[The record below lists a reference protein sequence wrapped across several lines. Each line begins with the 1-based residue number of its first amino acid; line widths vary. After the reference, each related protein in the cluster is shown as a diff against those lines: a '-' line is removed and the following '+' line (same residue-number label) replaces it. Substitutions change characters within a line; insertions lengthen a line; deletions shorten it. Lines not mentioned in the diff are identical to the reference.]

1 MRDQAEELRLMFQD
15 EEELTEEKVVD
26 EVEKTTEKA
35 EKIKQEEPSI
45 KDTPPVKKAIIE
57 RRERKKKKVSVA
69 RKPKVELNKAE
80 DFLQLDSPMEEAKDV
95 RVVAVCSGKGGVGK
109 TNFTLNLGLSEQKA
123 GKNVLII
130 DIDFGFTNID
140 VLCGAIPKYTLQD
153 VIKGERSIEEVVIEG
168 PQGIKFIPGGKDALE
183 LMNSTKKHQEI
194 LKKELSKLSDIDIIL
209 IDAGAGINKSL
220 ILYTMFAQELVVVIN
235 PEPTSYSD
243 AYQFIKVIDRYE
255 IKKEIGVVVNR
266 AHDEQEAN
274 SSFGVLSTTVNKF
287 LNVKLNYLGMIREDK
302 CVLNSVR
309 AQTPFILKYPNS
321 SPSKDVKRIAGVL
334 FKEGEQS
341 ERKTFKQVL
350 NRFMQVFS

>member
-15 EEELTEEKVVD
+15 EEGFPEEEQFNDIAELPKEEEKA
-26 EVEKTTEKA
+26 VEK
-35 EKIKQEEPSI
+35 EE
-45 KDTPPVKKAIIE
+45 TQVKKAIIS
-57 RRERKKKKVSVA
+57 RRERQKKQVLIN

-80 DFLQLDSPMEEAKDV
+80 GFLELEAPMEEAKDV

-109 TNFTLNLGLSEQKA
+109 TNFTLNLGLTERKA

-140 VLCGAIPKYTLQD
+140 VLCGALPKYTLQD
-153 VIKGERSIEEVVIEG
+153 VIRGERSIEEVIVEG

-183 LMNSTKKHQEI
+183 LMSSTKKHQEI
-194 LKKELSKLSDIDIIL
+194 LKKELAKLSDIDIIL
-209 IDAGAGINKSL
+209 IDAGAGISKSL
-220 ILYTMFAQELVVVIN
+220 ILYTMFAQDLVVVIN

-243 AYQFIKVIDRYE
+243 AYQFIKVIDKYE

-266 AHDEQEAN
+266 VHDEQEAN
-274 SSFGVLSTTVNKF
+274 NSFAVLSTTVNKF

-309 AQTPFILKYPNS
+309 AQTPFVIKYPNAL
-321 SPSKDVKRIAGVL
+321 PSKDVKKIAKVI
-334 FKEGEQS
+334 FKEGEQT